1 MKQTL
6 YQESHA
12 NQFSLKCLGKGY
24 VSKYNYN
31 NRSDEI
37 IYQNQYSMQ
46 RNIESRTAKFCIEN
60 NHTDKSCSMKNCFLL
75 LLNFTGK
82 TKVQKV
88 KEGSTT
94 VYLLGTL

>member
-1 MKQTL
+1 MKQAL

-12 NQFSLKCLGKGY
+12 NQFSLKCLGRGY
-24 VSKYNYN
+24 ISKYNYN

-60 NHTDKSCSMKNCFLL
+60 NHTDKKLQYEELF
-75 LLNFTGK
+75 FTS
-82 TKVQKV
+82 V
-88 KEGSTT
+88 EF
-94 VYLLGTL
+94 YW